1 MTVSKCVNYIYS
13 NKGTGKASSL
23 FFCFSRQTSFFLGTG
38 QRAAKY
44 TDNDRSISG
53 YEIFTSGNDPK
64 YAVEPGLVKEG
75 RHHQMEERIRLMI
88 DNKERIEIRKGMT
101 LLELSN
107 TYKHRHETPIVAA
120 KVNNDLKELSYVINE
135 PGNIEFID
143 LTKTDGIRIYQRSLV
158 FVFIRAAME
167 VLPDC
172 RVTIEHSLSKGLY
185 SEIKFKR
192 PIYESDVLK
201 IEAKMKEIVEGDEP
215 ITKENAAI
223 DEAKEIFSQ
232 WHLNPKIRLLNYKT
246 IPDINIY
253 TCGWLKNYFYGYM
266 VPRTSY
272 LKLFKL
278 KYYMPGIILIHPEK
292 TNPHELP
299 EYHEQ
304 RKMAAIFKESA
315 NWAKIM
321 NVEYVASLN
330 QLIEQQKHGEII
342 RVAEALHEKKI
353 AHIAD
358 LITQKQKRIVLI
370 AGPSSSGKTT
380 FAQKLMVQL
389 KVNGLNPV
397 ALSTDDYFVNRELTP
412 KDEKGEYNFEALEA
426 VDIDLFN
433 EHLTKLI
440 LGEAVEIPTF
450 NFLKGIREYK
460 GHILKIKENQPIVIE
475 GIHGLNERLTEDIPH
490 DKKFKIYISALTQLN
505 IDDHNRINTTDTR
518 LIRRIIRDS
527 KYRGRTALATL
538 KLWESVRRGEE
549 KYIFPYQE
557 DADIMFNSSLIYEL
571 AVLKKH
577 IEPLL
582 LEIGIE
588 EKEYAEAKRLLKFL
602 SYFLSIEDDSFIPKN
617 SLIRE
622 FIGGSWFY
630 DK

>member
-1 MTVSKCVNYIYS
+1 
-13 NKGTGKASSL
+13 
-23 FFCFSRQTSFFLGTG
+23 
-38 QRAAKY
+38 
-44 TDNDRSISG
+44 
-53 YEIFTSGNDPK
+53 
-64 YAVEPGLVKEG
+64 
-75 RHHQMEERIRLMI
+75 MEERIHIMI
-88 DNKERIEIRKGMT
+88 DGKENIQIQKGMT

-107 TYKHRHETPIVAA
+107 TYKHQYGTPIVAA
-120 KVNNDLKELSYVINE
+120 KVNNDLKELSYVLNE
-135 PGNIEFID
+135 EASIEFID

-158 FVFIRAAME
+158 FVFIRASME
-167 VLPDC
+167 ILPDC
-172 RVTIEHSLSKGLY
+172 KVSIEHSLSRGLY
-185 SEIKFKR
+185 CEIQYKR

-201 IEAKMKEIVEGDEP
+201 IEGRMKEIVERDEP
-215 ITKENAAI
+215 ITKHNATI
-223 DEAKEIFSQ
+223 EEAKAIFSE
-232 WHLNPKIRLLNYKT
+232 WHLDPKIKLLDYKI
-246 IPDINIY
+246 IPDINVY

-266 VPRTSY
+266 VPSTGC

-292 TNPHELP
+292 SDPNHLP

-315 NWAKIM
+315 NWVKIM

-330 QLIEQQKHGEII
+330 HLIEHQKHGEII

-358 LITQKQKRIVLI
+358 LITQKKKRIVLI

-380 FAQKLMVQL
+380 FAQKLIVQL

-397 ALSTDDYFVNRELTP
+397 SLSTDDYFVNRELTP
-412 KDEKGEYNFEALEA
+412 KDEKGEFNFEALEA
-426 VDIDLFN
+426 VDVDLFN
-433 EHLTKLI
+433 EHLAKLI
-440 LGEAVEIPTF
+440 LGESVEIPTF
-450 NFLKGIREYK
+450 NFQEGIREYK
-460 GHILKIKENQPIVIE
+460 GNHLKVKDDQPIIIE

-518 LIRRIIRDS
+518 LIRRIIRDN
-527 KYRGRTALATL
+527 KYRGRSALATL

-582 LEIGIE
+582 LEIGME

-602 SYFLSIEDDSFIPKN
+602 SYFLSIEDDGLIPQN

-630 DK
+630 E

>member
-1 MTVSKCVNYIYS
+1 
-13 NKGTGKASSL
+13 
-23 FFCFSRQTSFFLGTG
+23 
-38 QRAAKY
+38 
-44 TDNDRSISG
+44 
-53 YEIFTSGNDPK
+53 
-64 YAVEPGLVKEG
+64 
-75 RHHQMEERIRLMI
+75 MEEGIHIMI
-88 DNKERIEIRKGMT
+88 DHKESVEIQKGMT

-107 TYKHRHETPIVAA
+107 TYKHQYGTPIVAA
-120 KVNNDLKELSYVINE
+120 KVNNDLKELNYVVNE
-135 PGNIEFID
+135 AANIEFID
-143 LTKTDGIRIYQRSLV
+143 LTKIDGIRIYQRSLV

-167 VLPDC
+167 ILPDSK
-172 RVTIEHSLSKGLY
+172 VTIEHSLSRGLY
-185 SEIKFKR
+185 CEIHYKR
-192 PIYESDVLK
+192 PIYESDVLE
-201 IEAKMKEIVEGDEP
+201 IEARMKEIVERDEP
-215 ITKENAAI
+215 ITKNNTTIE
-223 DEAKEIFSQ
+223 EAKEIFAE
-232 WHLNPKIRLLNYKT
+232 WHLDPKIKLLDYKT
-246 IPDINIY
+246 ITDINIY
-253 TCGWLKNYFYGYM
+253 SCGWLKNYFYGYM
-266 VPRTSY
+266 VPSTGY

-292 TNPHELP
+292 SNPNQLP

-304 RKMAAIFKESA
+304 HKMAAIFKESA

-330 QLIEQQKHGEII
+330 HLIEHKKHGEII

-358 LITQKQKRIVLI
+358 LITQKKKRIVLI

-380 FAQKLMVQL
+380 FAQKLIVQL

-397 ALSTDDYFVNRELTP
+397 SLSTDDYFVNRELTP
-412 KDEKGEYNFEALEA
+412 RDEKGEYNFEALEA
-426 VDIDLFN
+426 VDVDLFN

-440 LGEAVEIPTF
+440 LGEVVEIPSF
-450 NFLKGIREYK
+450 NFQKGIREYK
-460 GHILKIKENQPIVIE
+460 ERFLKVKEDQPIIIE

-518 LIRRIIRDS
+518 LIRRIIRDN
-527 KYRGRTALATL
+527 KYRGKTALDTL

-582 LEIGIE
+582 LEISME
-588 EKEYAEAKRLLKFL
+588 EKEYSEAKRLLKFL
-602 SYFLSIEDDSFIPKN
+602 SYFLSIVDDCLIPKN

-630 DK
+630 E